1 MNKPLKTTIYK
12 LAPAV
17 LISLIA
23 TSLGLLS
30 LFKSKVPMIQDFGMM
45 LTIGIA
51 VAFLLALLV
60 LLPILTIRT
69 KLNSKDKKPVK
80 KKPSRYVS
88 VMKSVTKGV
97 LKAKYVILVIAVL
110 LAGVGFFFD
119 QKVGVETDMETFMP
133 QDSEALTDIN
143 ELRDL
148 IGSTDRIVIMYESD
162 VIDDYN
168 TLIEVKEVTDMVIN
182 DYSDNVIIVGS
193 VTSMLDM
200 ASANFWNESSYDT
213 FLNQLPIEQLALVQS
228 TDENL
233 GIINISLASM
243 DDVEFEVF
251 ISDLNDSL
259 TALDLDIEITIT
271 GQSVVDQE
279 MLGAM
284 TSDRLIITL
293 ISIGLVFAVLLL
305 IYRNLTKALIAIL
318 PIIFIVGW
326 SGLVMY
332 ALGFDYTPLTSTL
345 GALIIGIGTEF
356 TILILMRY
364 YEFKKQSNNHEES
377 IINAVGLMSKPI
389 IVSAITTIGGFSALV
404 FSDFQI
410 LSNFGIMTLINISLA
425 LISSIV
431 VLPALLAVMGNQKK
445 PVALAK

>member
-1 MNKPLKTTIYK
+1 
-12 LAPAV
+12 
-17 LISLIA
+17 
-23 TSLGLLS
+23 LLS
-30 LFKSKVPMIQDFGMM
+30 LFKSKVPMIQDFGLM

-69 KLNSKDKKPVK
+69 KLNSKDKKPK
-80 KKPSRYVS
+80 KKKASVYVK

-97 LKAKYVILVIAVL
+97 LKAKYVILVLAVL

-133 QDSEALTDIN
+133 QESEALADIL
-143 ELRDL
+143 ELRAL

-162 VIDDYN
+162 VIDNYN
-168 TLIEVKEVTDMVIN
+168 TLIEVKEITNMVIN

-193 VTSMLDM
+193 ITSMLDM
-200 ASANFWNESSYDT
+200 ASNNLWNETSYNT
-213 FLNQLPIEQLALVQS
+213 FLNQLPNEQLSLVQS
-228 TDENL
+228 TEENL

-243 DDVEFEVF
+243 DDVEFEEF
-251 ISDLNDSL
+251 ITNLNASL
-259 TALDLDIEITIT
+259 TDLDLSIDITIT

-293 ISIGLVFAVLLL
+293 ISIGLVFAVLIL

-332 ALGFDYTPLTSTL
+332 SLGFDYTPLTSTL

-364 YEFKKQSNNHEES
+364 YEFKKESNNHEES
-377 IINAVGLMSKPI
+377 IVNAVGLMSKPI

-404 FSDFQI
+404 FSDFEI

-431 VLPALLAVMGNQKK
+431 VLPALLGVMGNKK
-445 PVALAK
+445 KTIALAK

>member
-30 LFKSKVPMIQDFGMM
+30 LFKSKVPMIQDFGLM
-45 LTIGIA
+45 LTIGIGI
-51 VAFLLALLV
+51 AFLLALFA
-60 LLPILTIRT
+60 LLPILSIRT
-69 KLNSKDKKPVK
+69 KLADKDKKIKK
-80 KKPSRYVS
+80 KKPSKYVS
-88 VMKSVTKGV
+88 VMKQFTKGV
-97 LKAKYVILVIAVL
+97 LKAKYVIVVIAVL

-133 QDSEALTDIN
+133 QDSEALSDIK

-148 IGSTDRIVIMYESD
+148 IGSTDRIVIMYEANT
-162 VIDDYN
+162 IDDYN
-168 TLIEVKEVTDMVIN
+168 TLQEVKEITNMVVN
-182 DYSDNVIIVGS
+182 DYSERIIMVGS
-193 VTSMLDM
+193 VSTMLDM
-200 ASANFWNESSYDT
+200 ASNNLWDESNYNT
-213 FLNQLPIEQLALVQS
+213 YMNQLPDEQLALVQS
-228 TDENL
+228 SVENL
-233 GIINISLASM
+233 GIINISLANM
-243 DDVEFEVF
+243 DDVEFESF
-251 ISDLNDSL
+251 IGNLNDSL
-259 TALDLDIEITIT
+259 DSLNLIIDITIT

-293 ISIGLVFAVLLL
+293 ISIGLVFVALLL
-305 IYRNLTKALIAIL
+305 IYRNLFKALIAIL
-318 PIIFIVGW
+318 PIVFIVGW
-326 SGLVMY
+326 SGGIMY
-332 ALGFDYTPLTSTL
+332 ILGFDYTPLTSTL

-364 YEFKKQSNNHEES
+364 YEFKKESNNHETS
-377 IINAVGLMSKPI
+377 IVNAVGLMSKPI
-389 IVSAITTIGGFSALV
+389 IVSAVTTIGGFSALV

-431 VLPALLAVMGNQKK
+431 VLPALLGVIGKQKK
-445 PVALAK
+445 VATS

>member
-30 LFKSKVPMIQDFGMM
+30 LFKSKVPMIQDFGLM
-45 LTIGIA
+45 LTIGIGI
-51 VAFLLALLV
+51 AFLLALFA
-60 LLPILTIRT
+60 LLPILSIRT
-69 KLNSKDKKPVK
+69 KLADKDKKIKK
-80 KKPSRYVS
+80 KKPSKYVS
-88 VMKSVTKGV
+88 VMKQFTKGV
-97 LKAKYVILVIAVL
+97 LKVKYVIVVIAVL

-133 QDSEALTDIN
+133 QDSEALSDIK

-148 IGSTDRIVIMYESD
+148 IGSTDRIVIMYEANT
-162 VIDDYN
+162 IDDYN
-168 TLIEVKEVTDMVIN
+168 TLQEVKEITNMVVN
-182 DYSDNVIIVGS
+182 DYSERIIMVGS
-193 VTSMLDM
+193 VSTMLDM
-200 ASANFWNESSYDT
+200 ASNNLWDESNYNT
-213 FLNQLPIEQLALVQS
+213 YMNQLPDEQLALVQS
-228 TDENL
+228 SVENL
-233 GIINISLASM
+233 GIINISLANM
-243 DDVEFEVF
+243 DDVEFESF
-251 ISDLNDSL
+251 IGNLNDSL
-259 TALDLDIEITIT
+259 DSLNLIIDITIT

-293 ISIGLVFAVLLL
+293 ISIGLVFVALLL
-305 IYRNLTKALIAIL
+305 IYRNLFKALIAIL
-318 PIIFIVGW
+318 PIVFIVGW
-326 SGLVMY
+326 SGGIMY
-332 ALGFDYTPLTSTL
+332 ILGFDYTPLTSTL

-364 YEFKKQSNNHEES
+364 YEFKKESNNHETS
-377 IINAVGLMSKPI
+377 IVNAVGLMSKPI
-389 IVSAITTIGGFSALV
+389 IVSAVTTIGGFSALV

-431 VLPALLAVMGNQKK
+431 VLPALLGVIGKQKK
-445 PVALAK
+445 VATS

>member
-1 MNKPLKTTIYK
+1 MNKALKTTISK

-30 LFKSKVPMIQDFGMM
+30 LFQSKVPMIQDFGLM
-45 LTIGIA
+45 LTIGIGI
-51 VAFLLALLV
+51 AFLLALFV
-60 LLPILTIRT
+60 LLPILVIRS
-69 KLNSKDKKPVK
+69 KLNNTQKPTKK
-80 KKPSRYVS
+80 KKPSKYLNA
-88 VMKSVTKGV
+88 MKGFTRGV
-97 LKAKYVILVIAVL
+97 LKAKYVIIIIAFL
-110 LAGVGFFFD
+110 LAGIGFFYD

-133 QDSEALTDIN
+133 QESEALADIL

-148 IGSTDRIVIMYESD
+148 IGSTDRIVIMYESSE
-162 VIDDYN
+162 ISNYE
-168 TLIEVKEVTDMVIN
+168 TLSEVKEVTDIVLN
-182 DYSDNVIIVGS
+182 DYSDNIVLLGS
-193 VTSMLDM
+193 ITSMLDM
-200 ASANFWNESSYDT
+200 ASISSWDETNYEMYLD
-213 FLNQLPIEQLALVQS
+213 QLPDEQLALVQS
-228 TDENL
+228 SEENL
-233 GIINISLASM
+233 GIINISLTSM
-243 DDVEFEVF
+243 DDTVFEAF
-251 ISDLNDSL
+251 ISDLNQSL
-259 TALDLDIEITIT
+259 EDLNLTMDITIT

-293 ISIGLVFAVLLL
+293 ISIGLVFVALLV
-305 IYRNLTKALIAIL
+305 IYRKLFKAIIAIL
-318 PIIFIVGW
+318 PIVLIVGW
-326 SGLVMY
+326 SGGIMY
-332 ALGFDYTPLTSTL
+332 LLGFDYTPLTSTI

-364 YEFKKQSNNHEES
+364 YDFKKASNNHEES
-377 IINAVGLMSKPI
+377 IVNAVGHMSKPI

-431 VLPALLAVMGNQKK
+431 VLPALLGAFNRK
-445 PVALAK
+445 PKQVIAN